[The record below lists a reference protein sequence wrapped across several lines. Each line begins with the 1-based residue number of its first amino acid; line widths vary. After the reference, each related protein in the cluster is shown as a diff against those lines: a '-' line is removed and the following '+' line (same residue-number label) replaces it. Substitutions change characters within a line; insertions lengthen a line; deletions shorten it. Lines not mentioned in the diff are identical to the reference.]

1 MKFKIYYK
9 PTKKQIIWA
18 TYQVM
23 RNSHSLTMGKI
34 KIYLKE
40 QLTLFGTDDVS
51 LIGENYP
58 ESEALY
64 DEAKEWAERK
74 FKI

>member
-1 MKFKIYYK
+1 MKFKIYHK
-9 PTKKQIIWA
+9 PTKRQIIWA
-18 TYQVM
+18 TYQIM
-23 RNSHSLTMGKI
+23 RRSHSTTMTKV
-34 KIYLKE
+34 KFYLKE
-40 QLTLFGTDDVS
+40 QLALFGTDDYS

-64 DEAKEWAERK
+64 NEAKEWAERK